1 MKKMMTMAFAAAALV
16 SGATS
21 AQTLE
26 DRIEDLELS
35 RDLNIFEFSGQLE
48 NRVDTYSSTDN
59 KSSTSVENTDKTLWA
74 TYFKFNMEAKPND
87 RLSFYGRLAMSKSWN
102 DFAARGG
109 SSIATDSGSG
119 GRDRAGTKL
128 YVERAFINYKIMNNL
143 VYTIGRM
150 PTVDGPPY
158 HFSAGTARAG
168 AYPMVSYASML
179 DGMALTYGLNVGSG
193 TLNLRAIY
201 TPTAFIDNTTDHTD
215 NNSYD
220 SNGVKVKNTSNMWSV
235 MADYEGNET
244 KAYKGLNIIGQYLN
258 ARDLFLDT
266 TANYC
271 TVAGG
276 AGTDCVQGAETK
288 KYSSLRLGLDT
299 LILYAEMNGIAKT
312 GFDLA
317 LTYKKV
323 KTLSTG
329 TIAASG
335 GVFVPATDATKKS
348 ESSDNVIL
356 ISTAYNFASKYRVGY
371 EYIDIGDKAF
381 QLDSSENSIGFY
393 GGAGSKGHHA
403 FAMTKFN
410 ESLKLIVG
418 YMNKKHT
425 KFYTNGLLGAGTD
438 IDQTRVS
445 GYARLIANF

>member
-1 MKKMMTMAFAAAALV
+1 MKKMMIMAGAMAALTT
-16 SGATS
+16 GATS
-21 AQTLE
+21 AQSLE
-26 DRIEDLELS
+26 DRVEDLELS
-35 RDLNIFEFSGQLE
+35 RDLNIFSFSGQLE

-59 KSSTSVENTDKTLWA
+59 KSSTSAENTDKTLWA
-74 TYFKFNMEAKPND
+74 TYFKFNMEAKPTD

-128 YVERAFINYKIMNNL
+128 YVERAFINYKILDNL

-179 DGMALTYGLNVGSG
+179 DGMALTYGLGVGSG

-220 SNGVKVKNTSNMWSV
+220 SNGEIISNTSNMWSL
-235 MADYEGNET
+235 MADYEGNAT
-244 KAYKGLNIIGQYLN
+244 KAYNGLNLIAQYLK
-258 ARDLFLDT
+258 ADDLFLDT
-266 TANYC
+266 TADVCND
-271 TVAGG
+271 GG
-276 AGTDCVQGAETK
+276 SGGTCIPTATPV
-288 KYSSLRLGLDT
+288 SSLRFGLDS
-299 LILYAEMNGIAKT
+299 IVLYAEINGIAKT
-312 GFDLA
+312 GFDLG
-317 LTYKKV
+317 LTWKKV
-323 KTLSTG
+323 KTTSKGKLST
-329 TIAASG
+329 AG
-335 GVFVPATDATKKS
+335 GVFAPASASGVET
-348 ESSDNVIL
+348 ESDDNVL
-356 ISTAYNFASKYRVGY
+356 LVSTAYNFGSKYRIGY

-381 QLDSSENSIGFY
+381 QLDSTENVIGYY
-393 GGAGSKGHHA
+393 GGAGSSGHHA
-403 FAMTKFN
+403 FAMAKFN
-410 ESLKLIVG
+410 DSLKLIVG

-438 IDQTRVS
+438 IDLNRVS